1 MKKLFIATLVSLTA
15 LSSLNAVAHTPSYK
29 EKDLIGTWQCESLNE
44 DISMSFISEYMSNNT
59 GIDISK
65 VNMILEDETVLSYD
79 IEASYRYH
87 IKGNQLFSSGQ
98 LDKFEAKHTPET
110 LAKADAEILE
120 FMDTFLKEGFAEQM
134 AEEQSIT
141 ITALSKDTL
150 TLTDEE
156 EDFTISCK
164 RIKTK

>member
-29 EKDLIGTWQCESLNE
+29 EKDLIGTWQCEGQDE

-59 GIDISK
+59 AIYIGR
-65 VNMILEDETVLSYD
+65 VNMPLDEETILSYD
-79 IEASYRYH
+79 IETSYRYH
-87 IKGNQLFSSGQ
+87 IKGNQLFSAGQ

-110 LAKADAEILE
+110 LAKADAEMIE
-120 FMDTFLKEGFAEQM
+120 FMDIFLKEGIEARIG
-134 AEEQSIT
+134 EEESVT
-141 ITALSKDTL
+141 ITQLTKNTLS
-150 TLTDEE
+150 LTDEE
-156 EDFTISCK
+156 GFNSSCK

>member
-15 LSSLNAVAHTPSYK
+15 LSSLNAVAKTPSFK
-29 EKDLIGTWQCESLNE
+29 EKDLVGTWQCESHNE
-44 DISMSFISEYMSNNT
+44 DISMNFISEYMSNNT
-59 GIDISK
+59 GIDIGK
-65 VNMILEDETVLSYD
+65 VNMALDEETILSYD